1 MTFRTRAFLG
11 IFFASAVALGVS
23 TLLVEQSMRRFQYD
37 DIRESLLS
45 RARLAAYLLALQLP
59 VDDDAA
65 IDQEADEIARLLQVR
80 VTLLSADGR
89 VLGESEADG
98 QALLNLENHA
108 HRLEIEDAL
117 RRGAGTAIRPSA
129 TTNVETMYAAVLVE
143 TGPVRF
149 VRLAL
154 PLTRID
160 EGVASLRRPAVIGL
174 AAGLLIALIGTTIAS
189 FLLNRRLRVIADTA
203 RRYMAGDFSRPAR
216 DHGRDELGTVANVL
230 DATAREL
237 GARLGEMER
246 ERAHTDAILHG
257 MVEGVLLVNRGGRL
271 VLTNPAAQTLLQMP
285 GPASDVHYLEVVRHP
300 SIAAAMSAVL
310 SGRPASP
317 TEVELG
323 HAPARR
329 VMANVVPVSPQRGGG
344 AVLVLH
350 DITGLRHADQ
360 VRRDFVANVSHELR
374 TPLTAIRGYVEAL
387 LDTPADAAE
396 ARRFLEVISRHTFR
410 MERLVHDLLR
420 LARLDAGQETVE
432 RTECSVADLLAG
444 INEALEPLLTSR
456 RQQVRHH
463 IADDAAT
470 VNGDAAKLQDI
481 LRNLVENASN
491 YSAEDGTIEIDARRG
506 PGGVEITV
514 ADRGPGIPDAD
525 LRRIFERFY
534 RADRSRSRAPGGTGL
549 GLSIVRHLV
558 ELHGGTIT
566 AANRDGGG
574 ARFTLRLPDA

>member
-1 MTFRTRAFLG
+1 VTFRTRAFLG
-11 IFFASAVALGVS
+11 IFIASAVALGVS
-23 TLLVEQSMRRFQYD
+23 TLLVGQSLRRFQYE

-45 RARLAAYLLALQLP
+45 RARLAAYLISLQPPL
-59 VDDDAA
+59 DDAS

-98 QALLNLENHA
+98 QALLALENHA
-108 HRLEIEDAL
+108 HRSEVEDAL
-117 RRGAGTAIRPSA
+117 RGGAGTAIRPSA
-129 TTNVETMYAAVLVE
+129 TTNTETMYAAVLVE
-143 TGPVRF
+143 HGPVRF
-149 VRLAL
+149 VRLSL

-160 EGVASLRRPAVIGL
+160 ESVASLRQPAVIGL
-174 AAGLLIALIGTTIAS
+174 AAGLLIALVGTSIAS
-189 FLLNRRLRVIADTA
+189 LLLNRRLRIIADTA
-203 RRYMAGDFSRPAR
+203 RRYMAGDFTRPAR
-216 DHGRDELGTVANVL
+216 DHGSDELGTVANVL

-257 MVEGVLLVNRGGRL
+257 MVEGVLLVNRDGRL
-271 VLTNPAAQTLLQMP
+271 VLTNPAAQSMLQMP
-285 GPASDVHYLEVVRHP
+285 GPASDAHYLEVVRHP
-300 SIAAAMSAVL
+300 AIAATMSAVL
-310 SGRPASP
+310 SGRPA
-317 TEVELG
+317 
-323 HAPARR
+323 APAEVDLGGSPVRR

-350 DITGLRHADQ
+350 DITDLRHADQ

-387 LDTPADAAE
+387 LDTPADADE
-396 ARRFLEVISRHTFR
+396 AGKFLEVISRHTYR

-432 RTECSVADLLAG
+432 RTDCAVGDIIDAV
-444 INEALEPLLTSR
+444 NEALEPLLSSR
-456 RQQVRHH
+456 GQQVKHVV
-463 IADDAAT
+463 APEAAR
-470 VNGDAAKLQDI
+470 VVGDAAKLQDI
-481 LRNLVENASN
+481 LRNLIENASN
-491 YSAEDGTIEIDARRG
+491 YSAENGTIEVDARRG
-506 PGGVEITV
+506 PGGIEITV

-525 LRRIFERFY
+525 LPRIFERFY

-558 ELHGGTIT
+558 ELHGGTIS
-566 AANRDGGG
+566 AANREGGG
-574 ARFTLRLPDA
+574 ASFTLRLPDA